1 MDCDKAHGR
10 MYRYLDGEIAV
21 WRRWRIT
28 RHLDRCPPCAHGY
41 DFEIELRE
49 VIASRCR
56 DTVPDDVKR
65 RIAEALEQ
73 ACQDY
78 QVREPSGADPAAA
91 ERAGSDDPA
100 SPGTGPI

>member
-1 MDCDKAHGR
+1 MDCDKANGR

-65 RIAEALEQ
+65 RIAEAIEQ
-73 ACQDY
+73 AC
-78 QVREPSGADPAAA
+78 ADHRTTA
-91 ERAGSDDPA
+91 EDEATAGSDVRTDG
-100 SPGTGPI
+100 SD

>member
-10 MYRYLDGEIAV
+10 MYRYLDGEIAI

-28 RHLDRCPPCAHGY
+28 RHLDKCQPCAHGY

-49 VIASRCR
+49 VIATRCR

-65 RIAEALEQ
+65 RIAQALEA
-73 ACQDY
+73 ACQEH
-78 QVREPSGADPAAA
+78 QAHPEPAAGA
-91 ERAGSDDPA
+91 ASADGPAPDDPA
-100 SPGTGPI
+100 SHGPGSI

>member
-28 RHLDRCPPCAHGY
+28 RHLDRCPPCAQGY
-41 DFEIELRE
+41 DFEVVMRE
-49 VIASRCR
+49 VIATRCR
-56 DTVPDDVKR
+56 DTAPDEVKR

-73 ACQDY
+73 ACQGHAAPP
-78 QVREPSGADPAAA
+78 EPGIDAAVP
-91 ERAGSDDPA
+91 RDGSSADDPT
-100 SPGTGPI
+100 SGPGRI